1 MTKNI
6 TRTSAP
12 ILPNFASPLDSTSVV
27 PDLATPFDPA
37 TTLIR
42 MPRLEIVTGF
52 KRSTIYKL
60 MQCPDSGFP
69 QPVKLSNSTARG
81 APVAWVLSEVQ
92 SWVKSRIEAR
102 DRVAA

>member
-1 MTKNI
+1 MKSDFVHQPAPTFPNLA
-6 TRTSAP
+6 TPFDFTSA
-12 ILPNFASPLDSTSVV
+12 LPN
-27 PDLATPFDPA
+27 LATPFDPA

-42 MPRLEIVTGF
+42 MPRLEITTGLR
-52 KRSTIYKL
+52 RSTIYKL
-60 MQCPDSGFP
+60 MQCPESGFP

-102 DRVAA
+102 DQVAA

>member
-6 TRTSAP
+6 TRPAAP
-12 ILPNFASPLDSTSVV
+12 ILPSFASPFDSTSAV

>member
-1 MTKNI
+1 MK
-6 TRTSAP
+6 SDFAHKP
-12 ILPNFASPLDSTSVV
+12 DPNFPNLVTPFDPTFPSLI
-27 PDLATPFDPA
+27 TPFDPA

-42 MPRLEIVTGF
+42 MPRLEIATGL

-69 QPVKLSNSTARG
+69 QPVKLSNSNARG

-92 SWVKSRIEAR
+92 AWARSRIEAR
-102 DRVAA
+102 DQVAA